1 MSPAEAFKT
10 LAAVGLPPA
19 VQDAQRIFEQ
29 EWNGF
34 LRRGFYVENA
44 IDPITPHGIN
54 DAAVR
59 VVLRKAAAQRRILFV
74 QSFAPR
80 DGKEFASFSNDETRM
95 GHWILD
101 VPRQKRA
108 KLLIAM
114 LNLIVPSDAPG
125 WGNRP
130 QRDAQAPLKVW
141 RTSMNASDPRCAP
154 VWTAITRALA
164 TNNAIR
170 SQMGLPLF
178 TGGVTEQEAA

>member
-1 MSPAEAFKT
+1 MSPAAAFKT

-44 IDPITPHGIN
+44 LDPIDLPGIN
-54 DAAVR
+54 DSTVR
-59 VVLRKAAAQRRILFV
+59 LVLRKAAAQRRIMFV
-74 QSFAPR
+74 QSYAPR
-80 DGKEFASFSNDETRM
+80 DGREFAIGPGDETRM
-95 GHWILD
+95 GHWIID

-108 KLLIAM
+108 QTLIAM
-114 LNLIVPSDAPG
+114 LNLIVPTDAPG

-130 QRDAQAPLKVW
+130 HRDAQAPLKVW
-141 RTSMNASDPRCAP
+141 RTSMDARDPRCAA

-164 TNNAIR
+164 TNNDIR

-178 TGGVTEQEAA
+178 TGGVTERVAA